1 MKIDNNILKYRKL
14 HHKCKFCKYY
24 HIGGN
29 NSLGLLYKE
38 CLLKDELI
46 NNIFFKNFLCKW
58 YEINEK
64 EVS

>member
-1 MKIDNNILKYRKL
+1 MKIDNNILKYRKS

-29 NSLGLLYKE
+29 NSLGLFYKE

-46 NNIFFKNFLCKW
+46 SNIFFKNFLCKW

-64 EVS
+64 EIS